1 MSAAEVWVTIALM
14 TLVTV
19 VTRTVMLVFGDRIV
33 LPERVQHAMRF
44 APACAL
50 TALIAPELLT
60 EHGAWA
66 ISLANAK
73 LVAGSIAIAVML
85 TTRSLLATMGV
96 GMTAYLALR
105 HLLTS
110 Q

>member
-1 MSAAEVWVTIALM
+1 MSAIEVWVTIVAM
-14 TLVTV
+14 TIITV
-19 VTRTVMLVFGDRIV
+19 ATRTVMLVFGDRIP
-33 LPERVQHAMRF
+33 LPERVQHALRF

-73 LVAGSIAIAVML
+73 LIAGAIAIAAML
-85 TTRSLLATMGV
+85 STRSMIATMGI
-96 GMTAYLALR
+96 GMAAYLALR
-105 HLLTS
+105 HFG
-110 Q
+110 

>member
-1 MSAAEVWVTIALM
+1 MSAVEIWITIVAM
-14 TLVTV
+14 TIITV
-19 VTRTVMLVFGDRIV
+19 ATRTVMLVFGDRIP
-33 LPERVQHAMRF
+33 LPERVQHALRF

-73 LVAGSIAIAVML
+73 LAAGAIAIAVML
-85 TTRSLLATMGV
+85 ATRSMIATMGI
-96 GMTAYLALR
+96 GMAAYFAMR
-105 HLLTS
+105 HFG
-110 Q
+110 

>member
-1 MSAAEVWVTIALM
+1 MSAAEVWVTIVLM
-14 TLVTV
+14 TIVTV
-19 VTRTVMLVFGDRIV
+19 ATRTVMLVFGDRIP
-33 LPERVQHAMRF
+33 LPERVQHALRF

-73 LVAGSIAIAVML
+73 LIGGAIAVAVML
-85 TTRSLLATMGV
+85 ATRSMLATMGL
-96 GMTAYLALR
+96 GMAAYLALR
-105 HLLTS
+105 HFG
-110 Q
+110 